1 MAVQEFLHSIEN
13 VTLLVGGVA
22 LTALAP
28 GNDAIIVTYK
38 SPLFTDVA
46 GCDGNAVASRIVDN
60 RADVKVKLLQTSP
73 SNEYLSEIVLSVLA
87 GVYVPTPFLLR
98 DVGGT
103 TLYTAPNV
111 YVSERPAVSYGA
123 EQNIREWTFSALQ
136 MRSFIGGGRV
146 IS

>member
-13 VTLLVGGVA
+13 VTLLIAGVPI
-22 LTALAP
+22 TALAP
-28 GNDAIIVTYK
+28 GNDAIIITYA
-38 SPLFTDVA
+38 SPMFTDVA
-46 GCDGNAVASRIVDN
+46 SADGNSVASRIVDN
-60 RADVKVKLLQTSP
+60 RAEVKIKLLQTSP
-73 SNEYLSEIVLSVLA
+73 SNAYLSTFITSILA
-87 GVYVPTPFLLR
+87 GVYVPIPFLLR

-111 YVSERPAVSYGA
+111 YISERPAVSYGA
-123 EQNIREWTFSALQ
+123 EQNVREWTFRALQ